1 MAKISDHD
9 INAIREKA
17 DIVDVIGHYI
27 QVHRKGNSYVAICP
41 FHDDHDPSM
50 SISPEKK
57 IYKCFVCGNGG
68 NVYTFVQNYENITFP
83 EAVGRVASLINYP
96 LQVDVDIEQRTSKD
110 PHKEALYNVMN
121 AAIQYM
127 MYQLDTP
134 EAANE
139 KKYLEKRGMTADLIR
154 EFQIGYNPNQTSLY
168 HFLHAKG
175 FSDADMNRAN
185 LIRINESGI
194 YDTFVGRIT
203 FPIHDQYGN
212 PIGFSARILDPNN
225 PSKYINTNETDIF
238 TKGDIVYNYHRAKSA
253 ARKEGKIY
261 VCEGVTDVIAFAKAG
276 IFNAVCTLG
285 TSCTERQIHLLKNIA
300 AKIVFCYD
308 GDRAGQ
314 SATLRAVHMARKA
327 GCDVSVIRNL
337 TGKDPD
343 ELVREQGAEGLKSV
357 LKDEVTWMEFV
368 IEYQVSQTNLNN
380 YSDKKELVRKV
391 QADIATLPDEVDRR
405 YFTQQLAE
413 MTHMP
418 VDYVP
423 QTINRPI
430 NQTVQKK
437 LSIPDG
443 SLDAEDLILMMM
455 LKSAAHAHTFEVELG
470 YLNDKTHKLLAMLII
485 DGLHT
490 FQDADPSHLIDRTD
504 KQEVKDL
511 LTRLVSMPAYD
522 IDYDEAVLKGAI
534 RKVKITT
541 LQKERDA
548 YYEQLS
554 QAGLNDMSQKVLME
568 KYQKCIQELRRYLD
582 EEGNK

>member
-1 MAKISDHD
+1 M
-9 INAIREKA
+9 
-17 DIVDVIGHYI
+17 
-27 QVHRKGNSYVAICP
+27 
-41 FHDDHDPSM
+41 
-50 SISPEKK
+50 
-57 IYKCFVCGNGG
+57 
-68 NVYTFVQNYENITFP
+68 
-83 EAVGRVASLINYP
+83 
-96 LQVDVDIEQRTSKD
+96 
-110 PHKEALYNVMN
+110 
-121 AAIQYM
+121 
-127 MYQLDTP
+127 
-134 EAANE
+134 
-139 KKYLEKRGMTADLIR
+139 
-154 EFQIGYNPNQTSLY
+154 
-168 HFLHAKG
+168 
-175 FSDADMNRAN
+175 
-185 LIRINESGI
+185 
-194 YDTFVGRIT
+194 
-203 FPIHDQYGN
+203 
-212 PIGFSARILDPNN
+212 
-225 PSKYINTNETDIF
+225 
-238 TKGDIVYNYHRAKSA
+238 
-253 ARKEGKIY
+253 
-261 VCEGVTDVIAFAKAG
+261 
-276 IFNAVCTLG
+276 
-285 TSCTERQIHLLKNIA
+285 
-300 AKIVFCYD
+300 
-308 GDRAGQ
+308 
-314 SATLRAVHMARKA
+314 
-327 GCDVSVIRNL
+327 IRNL